1 MSINKIVLAV
11 GAHADD
17 CEFSSGGTLA
27 KFSKMGYKVFI
38 CNVLSGDKASA
49 VGKLSN
55 EEVSKIR
62 EKEARESASVIGAE
76 LIFGLGFNDGE
87 LNYISKEVNDR
98 MIDVIRYANPDIII
112 TQSPTDRMIHDHT
125 ITSQLVFNAS
135 IFCALGRYRTKNKA
149 IDKSPRVFYLD
160 TAAGV
165 HFEPYEYVD
174 ITDTFKTKMEMLSKY
189 KSQVDFMSEGSSIHF
204 TDLLDLAET
213 TAKFRGYQCGVKYAE
228 GFVRMSAYLKNYTGR
243 DLP

>member
-1 MSINKIVLAV
+1 MKEKKVVLGV

-17 CEFSSGGTLA
+17 CEFSCGGTLA

-38 CNVLSGDKASA
+38 CNVLAGDKASA
-49 VGKLSN
+49 IGKLSN

-62 EKEARESASVIGAE
+62 EKEARESASLIGAE

-87 LNYISKEVNDR
+87 LNYINKEVNDK
-98 MIDVIRYANPDIII
+98 MIDVIRYTNPDIIF
-112 TQSPTDRMIHDHT
+112 THNETDYLHDHT
-125 ITSQLVFNAS
+125 ITSKLVFNATH
-135 IFCALGRYRTKNKA
+135 FCSLGRYKTKNKA

-165 HFEPYEYVD
+165 YFEPYEYVD
-174 ITDTFKTKMEMLSKY
+174 ITDTFEIKMEMLSKY
-189 KSQVDFMSEGSSIHF
+189 KSQIDFMSDGSTIHF
-204 TDLLDLAET
+204 TNLLDMAET
-213 TAKFRGYQCGVKYAE
+213 TAKFRGYQCGVRYAE
-228 GFVRMSAYLKNYTGR
+228 GFVRMSAYLKNYAGR